1 MQVDS
6 YFGDI
11 TTWIQKDDLIR
22 LLKTVKELLFTEI
35 FEEVTLEQV
44 DDLFTKTAEVC
55 LVHLAELLHKDWERF
70 PWKEVYRRARE
81 KNFMKIQNFMKYENR
96 YIPSGI
102 LRYKIREAI
111 L

>member
-22 LLKTVKELLFTEI
+22 LLETVTELLFTEN

-44 DDLFTKTAEVC
+44 DDLFTQTVEVF
-55 LVHLAELLHKDWERF
+55 LVHQAELLQKDLERF

-81 KNFMKIQNFMKYENR
+81 KNFTKIQHFMKYENR
-96 YIPSGI
+96 YILNGI
-102 LRYKIREAI
+102 LRYKIRAAI
-111 L
+111 S